1 MEKGLSRFGR
11 GNYAQL
17 ESQEPRRQRC
27 FSRSHTAGRDKWGFI
42 QWNPWILWGSRSQ
55 GCSGPAGKSAGAS
68 LGASPASPLVT
79 GWILGAA
86 ERMNNSSS
94 SPAPERR
101 DLCRSSRGIKAPA
114 GSGEGPRR
122 SRPPDPFP
130 ISRALERVPRLHT
143 RPCSLRSPFQA
154 GEISPSFSQGFG
166 HTELPRDGFWGSIP
180 TKMEERLGLGRRCFG
195 CTTPPVLQNP
205 VFNRNI
211 LIPPSSSV
219 LHFPTQSDNIPNI
232 PLKPWVDL
240 CSQQG

>member
-1 MEKGLSRFGR
+1 MSRFGR

-114 GSGEGPRR
+114 GIGEGPRR

-143 RPCSLRSPFQA
+143 RPCSLRPLFQA

-166 HTELPRDGFWGSIP
+166 HTELPSGMDFGALSPLRWRRDWAGLAGAVLDA
-180 TKMEERLGLGRRCFG
+180 RLHPCSK
-195 CTTPPVLQNP
+195 TP
-205 VFNRNI
+205 F
-211 LIPPSSSV
+211 LIEIS
-219 LHFPTQSDNIPNI
+219 
-232 PLKPWVDL
+232 
-240 CSQQG
+240 